1 VEDGCS
7 SHGRYLPARREFFVM
22 QFPNMINEGAGP
34 ANDRVGSS
42 VNDEPLFGDVRWIE
56 ERLEALRI
64 PDETGVRQEAD

>member
-1 VEDGCS
+1 
-7 SHGRYLPARREFFVM
+7 M

-34 ANDRVGSS
+34 ANDRVGCS

-56 ERLEALRI
+56 ERLRN

>member
-1 VEDGCS
+1 
-7 SHGRYLPARREFFVM
+7 M

-42 VNDEPLFGDVRWIE
+42 VNDEPLFGDARWIE

-64 PDETGVRQEAD
+64 PDENGVRQEAD